1 MQGPSVTVDTA
12 CSSSLVALHI
22 ARQAVRPGACS
33 MGLAAG
39 VNLPMNWPT
48 TALFVAARMTAPD
61 GRCKTLDAA
70 ADGYVRAEACVCI
83 GLRCGWACACAHSL
97 LSRSAAWSRQ
107 LADAGPVPPTA
118 CLTAALWRSW
128 TLLCVAVL

>member
-1 MQGPSVTVDTA
+1 VTVDTA

-22 ARQAVRPGACS
+22 ARQAMGPGACS
-33 MGLAAG
+33 VGLAAG

-61 GRCKTLDAA
+61 ARCKTLDAA

-83 GLRCGWACACAHSL
+83 GLRCGRGLCV
-97 LSRSAAWSRQ
+97 RSQPVVPQRSWSGH

-118 CLTAALWRSW
+118 CLQAALWRSW

>member
-1 MQGPSVTVDTA
+1 MTVDTA

-22 ARQAVRPGACS
+22 ARQAIGPGACS
-33 MGLAAG
+33 VGLAAG

-70 ADGYVRAEACVCI
+70 ADGYVRAEACICI
-83 GLRCGWACACAHSL
+83 GLRCGRGLCV
-97 LSRSAAWSRQ
+97 RSQPGVPHRSWPGH
-107 LADAGPVPPTA
+107 LAGAGPEPPTA
-118 CLTAALWRSW
+118 CLPTALRRYW
-128 TLLCVAVL
+128 TSLSVAVL